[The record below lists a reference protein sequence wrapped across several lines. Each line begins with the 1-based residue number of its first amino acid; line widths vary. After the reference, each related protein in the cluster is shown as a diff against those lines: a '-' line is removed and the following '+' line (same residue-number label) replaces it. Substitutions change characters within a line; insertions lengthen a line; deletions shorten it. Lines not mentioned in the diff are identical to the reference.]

1 MKTELCKMKEVFN
14 KIDRLQ
20 EQITELNRN
29 AFEQLC
35 NIIREVCSKEDEGV
49 EKIGKR
55 CFMVKMSALIG
66 RPWSLDYVSNEV
78 AGEVLLQK
86 AKDLFGKRERVED
99 VLNHFREV
107 VSSNKDEDVA
117 YVAIDKR
124 DERDTLKSNKRA
136 IKKRLLL
143 EILSVADEN

>member
-1 MKTELCKMKEVFN
+1 MKTELCKMKEVFS

-20 EQITELNRN
+20 EQITELNCN

-35 NIIREVCSKEDEGV
+35 NIIREVCSKEDEDV

-55 CFMVKMSALIG
+55 CFVVKMSALIG
-66 RPWSLDYVSNEV
+66 CPWSLDYVSNEV

-107 VSSNKDEDVA
+107 ASRSKDEDVT
-117 YVAIDKR
+117 YVVIDKR
-124 DERDTLKSNKRA
+124 DEYDTLKSNKRA